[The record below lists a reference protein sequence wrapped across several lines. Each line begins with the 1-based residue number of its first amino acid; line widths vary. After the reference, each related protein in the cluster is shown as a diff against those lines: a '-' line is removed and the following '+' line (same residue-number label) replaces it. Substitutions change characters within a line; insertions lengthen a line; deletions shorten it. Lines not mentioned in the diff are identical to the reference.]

1 MTALEFQITVMEEI
15 RRKIKRAQESQE
27 HQRAFSE
34 WIDQHNDGLPEAQ
47 SFSEWL
53 QQTGDSV

>member
-1 MTALEFQITVMEEI
+1 MTTQQFERLVTEDI
-15 RRKIKRAQESQE
+15 RRKIKLAQESQE

-34 WIDQHNDGLPEAQ
+34 WIDEHNDGLPEPQ